1 MQGILDQ
8 ADISASDCFL
18 GKQNQI
24 PFVWKSRSV
33 YHIVLCDRIKTRMT
47 YDDYKRL
54 VQAATEAKMREKE
67 YYIVSFRDFDEELSL
82 ESRMKKNIHLLSFAD
97 ILEHF

>member
-67 YYIVSFRDFDEELSL
+67 YYQELVL
-82 ESRMKKNIHLLSFAD
+82 DKVENIHEYAIIFKGKKA
-97 ILEHF
+97 IVR